1 MMVLAEYSWYRV
13 STSECRREYP
23 KYPSYVST
31 LRSPL
36 FLRLMGL

>member
-1 MMVLAEYSWYRV
+1 MMVLAEYSRNRV
-13 STSECRREYP
+13 STLECRCECPEYR
-23 KYPSYVST
+23 SYVST